1 MNKKITIAIAVLVIG
16 AGMTMYLVGV
26 GVGSENNKMA
36 RVVPVA
42 DVVYIEG
49 AGNIFGGE
57 DRVVRITS
65 HGALVEILQASQAL
79 EDRANG
85 GSGIRVTVESD
96 AIVMDDSA
104 MMDEDVSFAP
114 AMDWAES
121 LMNSDTMMDEGASFA
136 PGAELSPA
144 EKTQDSPDHSTTN
157 VQVRGVDEPDYI
169 KNDGKYVYIVDDNT
183 LSIIDAY
190 PSQDAV
196 LVLKTAIDVGSEN
209 IGDMFLNGDRLVIF
223 YNGESLEETIP
234 EFGFAP
240 QSTYVPVTHALVLD
254 IADRENPSILKDYS
268 IGGHFVDARMI
279 GIHAY
284 FVTNSQVDYNNP
296 RLPTIHEGS
305 RHVMTPDAFYFD
317 NPERLSSFSTL
328 TAIDVFGDDISS
340 KSYLMGRSGTHYV
353 SESNFYLTYQ
363 QQNNNLHNLF
373 GDIHEDR
380 FYDAVVPLLP
390 NTIQERI
397 MAVRADDSLSP
408 PEQWVEVSGI
418 LQEFYGGIGE
428 HSRRDLFRSME
439 RSLAEYDSA
448 VLKSAGSATKTTV
461 IHKIAIDGTDIEYV
475 AKGSVPGRLLN
486 QFSMDEHGDRF
497 RIATTAD
504 HRTQHS
510 GVVRENAVYV
520 LDEEMNTVG
529 GLDNIAPNESIF
541 SARFMDDR
549 LYLVTFRQIDPFFVI
564 DLSKD
569 TPKILGELKIPG
581 FSNYLHPFDDE
592 HVIGIGRSA
601 QMGVKI
607 ALFDVADVSNPKVAD
622 EVVIGDRRTQS
633 EALDNH
639 KAFFLGKGAS
649 DGDGRILSIPITGS
663 IKSLDI
669 LPDQKRPNGI
679 QNDGELSWSGY
690 YVFDLDAAGGFDL
703 RGTITHWEGVR
714 NGPGYLNMDH
724 HARTFHIEDVLYTT
738 SERFLKMNSLD
749 TLDVENS
756 IMLKNTGVLVRYL
769 DERANLVLDG

>member
-16 AGMTMYLVGV
+16 AGMTMFLVGV
-26 GVGSENNKMA
+26 GMGSENSRTA
-36 RVVPVA
+36 RVVSVT

-57 DRVVRITS
+57 DKVVRIAS
-65 HGALVEILQASQAL
+65 HEALVEILQASQAI

-85 GSGIRVTVESD
+85 GSGSRVIVDSD
-96 AIVMDDSA
+96 SFMMEDSA
-104 MMDEDVSFAP
+104 MVDEGVSFAP
-114 AMDWAES
+114 AMDWTES
-121 LMNSDTMMDEGASFA
+121 LMNSDTMMDQGVASA
-136 PGAELSPA
+136 PGVERLSA
-144 EKTQDSPDHSTTN
+144 GKTQDSPDHSTTN

-209 IGDMFLNGDRLVIF
+209 INDMFLNGDRLVIF
-223 YNGESLEETIP
+223 YNGESLEEIIP

-240 QSTYVPVTHALVLD
+240 QSTYVQVTHALILD

-279 GIHAY
+279 GSHAY
-284 FVTNSQVDYNNP
+284 FVTNSQVDHHNP
-296 RLPTIHEGS
+296 RLPAIHEGS

-353 SESNFYLTYQ
+353 SGDNFYLTYL
-363 QQNNNLHNLF
+363 QNNNLHNLF
-373 GDIHEDR
+373 VDTHENR

-397 MAVRADDSLSP
+397 MAVRADDSLSS
-408 PEQWVEVSGI
+408 PEQWAEVSGI

-448 VLKSAGSATKTTV
+448 VLESAGSATKTTV
-461 IHKIAIDGTDIEYV
+461 IHKIAIDGTEIEYV

-497 RIATTAD
+497 RVATTAD
-504 HRTQHS
+504 HRTLHS

-529 GLDNIAPNESIF
+529 GLGNIAPNESIF

-607 ALFDVADVSNPKVAD
+607 ALFNVADVSNPKVAD

-649 DGDGRILSIPITGS
+649 DGDGRILSVPITGS
-663 IKSLDI
+663 IKSLGV
-669 LPDQKRPNGI
+669 LQDQKRPDWI
-679 QNDGELSWSGY
+679 QSDGEVSWSGF
-690 YVFDLDAAGGFDL
+690 YVFDLDASDGFDL

-714 NGPGYLNMDH
+714 NSPGHLKMDH
-724 HARTFHIEDVLYTT
+724 HARTFYIEDVLYTT

-756 IMLKNTGVLVRYL
+756 IMLKNTGGLIRYL
-769 DERANLVLDG
+769 DERAEFVFDG